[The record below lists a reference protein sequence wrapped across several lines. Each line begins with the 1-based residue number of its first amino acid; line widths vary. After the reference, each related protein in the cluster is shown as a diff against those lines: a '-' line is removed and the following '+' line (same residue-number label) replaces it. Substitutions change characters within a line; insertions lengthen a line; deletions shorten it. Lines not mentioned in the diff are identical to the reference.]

1 MIILTIKILIMII
14 IFVIIKVVR
23 GDVKKVVVDAHYKVV
38 LRCLSVSYSHI
49 QLGTQYNRSDIS

>member
-14 IFVIIKVVR
+14 IFVIIKVGR
-23 GDVKKVVVDAHYKVV
+23 GDVV